1 MATDPKTDAEDGD
14 HRLTPR
20 PEDGAPLIMS
30 CDPESEC
37 PECGAGGF
45 RKGVDV
51 TYGEQPDGGD
61 QKVSKGAVLI
71 AAVECPGCG
80 IYDET
85 IVGR

>member
-30 CDPESEC
+30 CDPDSEC
-37 PECGAGGF
+37 PEC
-45 RKGVDV
+45 
-51 TYGEQPDGGD
+51 E
-61 QKVSKGAVLI
+61 
-71 AAVECPGCG
+71 

-85 IVGR
+85 IIGR